1 MKNITPKISV
11 IIRTYNSAGFIHQ
24 TINSALKQTLSR
36 RMYEILVVDDGS
48 TDHTVEIL
56 KTYKNQIKVIK
67 LKHSGKYINVLNKGV
82 IKAKGQY
89 IIILDSDDLFE
100 PEILEQSF
108 NAFKNNKN
116 IGFVYSDY
124 YEKDLSKGTTKIV
137 SLKKNIFNSIAGGML
152 IKKKLIARV
161 GYYDEKLFFPEYDLL
176 IKLLE
181 IKKIKSVY
189 LPLPLY
195 IYNRQSTSVTANK
208 NLVKQGLKQL
218 KEKYGKNFP
227 IRKY

>member
-108 NAFKNNKN
+108 M
-116 IGFVYSDY
+116 
-124 YEKDLSKGTTKIV
+124 

>member
-1 MKNITPKISV
+1 
-11 IIRTYNSAGFIHQ
+11 
-24 TINSALKQTLSR
+24 
-36 RMYEILVVDDGS
+36 
-48 TDHTVEIL
+48 
-56 KTYKNQIKVIK
+56 
-67 LKHSGKYINVLNKGV
+67 
-82 IKAKGQY
+82 
-89 IIILDSDDLFE
+89 
-100 PEILEQSF
+100 
-108 NAFKNNKN
+108 
-116 IGFVYSDY
+116 
-124 YEKDLSKGTTKIV
+124 
-137 SLKKNIFNSIAGGML
+137 ML